1 MLLPVC
7 RMEHEPPKRR
17 RRGQASS
24 SNRLNGASPGLALHA
39 LLQSDALEAFRGLPL
54 VSLRD
59 TVADGVFATASSDA
73 TSDSVSAGLA
83 VGVLRGLPL
92 VSLRD
97 TVAHG
102 VPPIAAT
109 DAPCD
114 SVSSILAS
122 EALHG
127 LPWVSLQD
135 TAVEGPP
142 ATASTG
148 ATPECVDP
156 LGDGARRPFQ
166 GLPSLRLGD
175 AVAAGASATASMDAT
190 SEGFGVVP
198 QGISCGISGVDA
210 ALVQERRVG
219 AWLLHSTPS
228 WLRVVWEVLRDLNV
242 CMPLTVMHDC
252 EGINAPGEALRLLRL
267 HGCFKHREQMVA
279 ASDID
284 AACRRWNLLH
294 HARPAVLFT
303 DMMQRDF
310 GTDGASV
317 DAFTGA
323 PYGSGARTSS
333 NSGISSCVISRTMRT
348 FP

>member
-1 MLLPVC
+1 MQIIGLRHAAAPLSGACCSPCAAWSMSRQSVAGVG
-7 RMEHEPPKRR
+7 RHRPATASMVRR
-17 RRGQASS
+17 RVLPCMRCSS
-24 SNRLNGASPGLALHA
+24 RMHWRRSAACLWCR
-39 LLQSDALEAFRGLPL
+39 
-54 VSLRD
+54 

-97 TVAHG
+97 TVTHG

-109 DAPCD
+109 DAPRD
-114 SVSSILAS
+114 SVRSILAS

-135 TAVEGPP
+135 TAVEDPL

-166 GLPSLRLGD
+166 GLPSLRPGD

-219 AWLLHSTPS
+219 AWLRHSTPS
-228 WLRVVWEVLRDLNV
+228 WLRVVWEVLRDK
-242 CMPLTVMHDC
+242 C
-252 EGINAPGEALRLLRL
+252 L
-267 HGCFKHREQMVA
+267 HA
-279 ASDID
+279 ADSD
-284 AACRRWNLLH
+284 A
-294 HARPAVLFT
+294 
-303 DMMQRDF
+303 
-310 GTDGASV
+310 
-317 DAFTGA
+317 
-323 PYGSGARTSS
+323 
-333 NSGISSCVISRTMRT
+333 
-348 FP
+348 